1 MLLTKPDVI
10 IMDEPTNHLDILSKE
25 SITMMLQQFTGV
37 SLIISHDRDFLSQ
50 VSNILRVIQDNELTV
65 YHDVEKGFEVIV

>member
-65 YHDVEKGFEVIV
+65 YHDVEKGFEVMS

>member
-1 MLLTKPDVI
+1 MLLQKPDVI

-50 VSNILRVIQDNELTV
+50 VSNIIRVIRDQQLMV
-65 YHDVEKGFEVIV
+65 YHDIEQGFAAIG

>member
-25 SITMMLQQFTGV
+25 SITMMLQQFSGV
-37 SLIISHDRDFLSQ
+37 SIIISHDRDFLSQ
-50 VSNILRVIQDNELTV
+50 VSNIIWVIQDKELRV
-65 YHDVEKGFEVIV
+65 YEDVEKGFGSI